1 VDEVEH
7 FAYLRLRREVSLS
20 PMIKHAIGMIPR
32 DAGVRLRTQVENPL
46 VRVPRKSLRPFDP
59 LPEPT
64 MRDDR

>member
-1 VDEVEH
+1 
-7 FAYLRLRREVSLS
+7 
-20 PMIKHAIGMIPR
+20 MIQHAIGMIPR

-59 LPEPT
+59 LREPT